1 MIGVIYIWN
10 LPEERPEKIMK
21 CKSRARIN
29 DLCEIPSINA
39 LAVVQE
45 QRSNHLESTR
55 IQILSISRG
64 EILT

>member
-1 MIGVIYIWN
+1 MAGVIYIWD
-10 LPEERPEKIMK
+10 LPEEKPEKIMR
-21 CKSRARIN
+21 CKNRARIN

-45 QRSNHLESTR
+45 QRAAHVESTK
-55 IQILSISRG
+55 IQLLSLGRG

>member
-1 MIGVIYIWN
+1 M
-10 LPEERPEKIMK
+10 R
-21 CKSRARIN
+21 CKNRARIN

-45 QRSNHLESTR
+45 QRAAHVESTK
-55 IQILSISRG
+55 IQLLSLSRG